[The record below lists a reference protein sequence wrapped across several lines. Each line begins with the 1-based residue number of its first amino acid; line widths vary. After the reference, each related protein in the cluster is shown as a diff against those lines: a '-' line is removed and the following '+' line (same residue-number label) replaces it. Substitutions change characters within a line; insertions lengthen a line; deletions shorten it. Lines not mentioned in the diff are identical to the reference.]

1 MEDDMVRIEILG
13 PGCANC
19 QRLEANA
26 REAVAAAGFEAEVI
40 HVTDYPAIMARG
52 VLSTPGL
59 VIDDRVVSVGR
70 VPSAVDIA
78 GWLTRAGGVPRRRDE
93 TLPRRHV

>member
-1 MEDDMVRIEILG
+1 MVKIEVLG

-19 QRLEANA
+19 QRLEQVV
-26 REAVAAAGFEAEVI
+26 RDAVALSGVEAEVS
-40 HVTDYPAIMARG
+40 HVTDYGQIMAKG

-70 VPSAVDIA
+70 VPSVSDVAA
-78 GWLTRAGGVPRRRDE
+78 WLKSA
-93 TLPRRHV
+93 

>member
-1 MEDDMVRIEILG
+1 MVKIEVLG

-26 REAVAAAGFEAEVI
+26 RAAVAMTGVEAEVS
-40 HVTDYPAIMARG
+40 HVTDYGQIMAKG

-70 VPSAVDIA
+70 VPSIDDIA
-78 GWLTRAGGVPRRRDE
+78 AWLKPG
-93 TLPRRHV
+93 

>member
-1 MEDDMVRIEILG
+1 MVKIEVLG

-26 REAVAAAGFEAEVI
+26 REAVAMTGVEAEVV
-40 HVTDYPAIMARG
+40 HVLDYREIMARG

-59 VIDDRVVSVGR
+59 VIDDQVVSVGR
-70 VPSAVDIA
+70 VPSAGDIA
-78 GWLTRAGGVPRRRDE
+78 GWLKDASAAGAPATRA
-93 TLPRRHV
+93 

>member
-1 MEDDMVRIEILG
+1 MVKIEVLG

-26 REAVAAAGFEAEVI
+26 RQAVETTGVEAEVL
-40 HVTDYPAIMARG
+40 HVTDYGEIMARG

-59 VIDDRVVSVGR
+59 VIDDQVVSVGR
-70 VPSAVDIA
+70 VPSASDIA
-78 GWLTRAGGVPRRRDE
+78 GWLRPA
-93 TLPRRHV
+93 

>member
-1 MEDDMVRIEILG
+1 MVTIEVLG

-26 REAVAAAGFEAEVI
+26 RQAVALTGVEAEVI
-40 HVTDYPAIMARG
+40 HVLDYREIMARG

-59 VIDDRVVSVGR
+59 IIDGKVVSVGR
-70 VPSAVDIA
+70 VPSAGDIA
-78 GWLTRAGGVPRRRDE
+78 NWLKPA
-93 TLPRRHV
+93 